1 MSSVIVEVIAV
12 KGTCNAELKPHDV
25 FLLKNFRIT
34 PQGHNKACGV
44 ACASLVA
51 NVGRLKIQPGPVYVS
66 CPDPGT
72 GVGGNVLFEL
82 SWAEDDE
89 DDQH

>member
-1 MSSVIVEVIAV
+1 MSSVIVKVITV
-12 KGTCNAELKPHDV
+12 RGTCNAGLKPHDV
-25 FLLKNFRIT
+25 FLLENFRVT
-34 PQGHNKACGV
+34 PHGHNKTCGV

-51 NVGRLKIQPGPVYVS
+51 NVGRLKIQPGPVYIS

-82 SWAEDDE
+82 SLAEDDKN
-89 DDQH
+89 D

>member
-12 KGTCNAELKPHDV
+12 RGTCNAELKSHDV
-25 FLLKNFRIT
+25 FLLENFRVT
-34 PQGHNKACGV
+34 PHGHNKACGV

-51 NVGRLKIQPGPVYVS
+51 NVGRLKIRSGPVYVS

-82 SWAEDDE
+82 SLAEDDE
-89 DDQH
+89 NDQH